1 MNYIAKIQDKEFLIN
16 LEEHGGQ
23 MLAIINGKAIPVQLN
38 EIDGSQIYS
47 ALIGS
52 RSLEIEIK
60 RNEVGYVISHK
71 GNSLEYV
78 VQDER
83 NARLKKMMNQA
94 VAHKIDRELK
104 APMPGL
110 VVAIAVKHGQ
120 KLKKGDGLIIIEA
133 MKMENNIKAPFDCI
147 IKEIKVQEMQVVEKG
162 QVLGVFGE

>member
-16 LEEHGGQ
+16 LEDHSGQ
-23 MLAIINGKAIPVQLN
+23 MVAIINGKTIPVQLN
-38 EIDGSQIYS
+38 QIDGSQVYS

-52 RSLEIEIK
+52 RSLEIEIR
-60 RNEVGYVISHK
+60 RNDVGYLISHK
-71 GNSLEYV
+71 GKSLEYV

-83 NARLKKMMNQA
+83 SAQLKKMMNQA

-110 VVAIAVKHGQ
+110 IVSIAVKPGQ

-133 MKMENNIKAPFDCI
+133 MKMENNIKAPFDCT
-147 IKEIKVQEMQVVEKG
+147 IKQIKVKEKQAVEKG
-162 QVLGVFGE
+162 QVLVVFGA

>member
-16 LEEHGGQ
+16 LEDRDGQ
-23 MLAIINGKAIPVQLN
+23 MVAIINGKGIPVQLN
-38 EIDGSQIYS
+38 EIDGSQVYS
-47 ALIGS
+47 ALIGT

-60 RNEVGYVISHK
+60 RNEVSYVISHK

-94 VAHKIDRELK
+94 VAHKFDRELK

-110 VVAIAVKHGQ
+110 VVAIEVKPGQ
-120 KLKKGDGLIIIEA
+120 KLEKGDELIIIEA
-133 MKMENNIKAPFDCI
+133 MKMENSIKAPFDCT

-162 QVLGVFGE
+162 QVLVVFGA